1 MERPKLEIDLEIL
14 QQQRWQQEQEEQQ
27 RIAQKLP
34 EATEDVQQKLQQD
47 NPLKNYHPEQQK
59 QLTEA
64 LAIEVARS
72 PTGQKIKGNLTITNG
87 SLMAFLDKGIP
98 VHVDIQKVLAQHQPE
113 LPDGQQKNIN
123 PERQKQIDELLN
135 LFNVDNQLKDHF
147 SPKQQALLKEA
158 MVKQLDE
165 HAGDPPKLMALSY
178 DPKKQDLYFVTARN
192 EQHHINPNQYLEQFK
207 EELQAERPPLYKE
220 RENQITQLL
229 RQDHGIDNQLL
240 TGFTREDYPPLA
252 KAIARSVHQHTG
264 TPPSIE
270 HLDIT
275 EKHIKID
282 LNDGYRLTLDPQA
295 ILESKGV
302 EEYLQKERIP
312 VIAQRGETGESLAK
326 KLDPTDHQAAYGYL
340 LASKQVHL
348 IKGDD
353 GHVIPNI
360 RPDKA
365 YHYDPNEHHEAQKQQ
380 YRKVAGEGIAT
391 EAKMNQQIDMA
402 RAEQARREKEEQQLN
417 VQKQTEQNNLAR
429 GSMSEDPYYQ
439 KLRQEQK
446 LDPFS
451 YSRHYKAKDNEVVLG
466 MLGSVNLNKLPLP
479 EPVKHW
485 GVELYQATEQ
495 KILNQ
500 KAAFETGLNML
511 TGMGSRMAAGVTS
524 IPAAAVYGTEGAVA
538 IQKDIQER
546 YTYTPSASTQEII
559 QKNIGQPL
567 APYLRQ
573 LEQGIESVR
582 QSNVDAYG
590 LAGTALLFGSAEAL
604 SEFVPIK
611 GGKQLTKLLKAGGD
625 DTLTAI
631 TKHKINIGD
640 ISNIKHAD
648 GGLSF
653 NKTHTQPT
661 SPFSQTPVLHKNT
674 TVPLLIEKNIPLTKD
689 VTGQFTGAKVDP
701 NFNFR
706 TNIENTVLPRA
717 SREIIHPTEV
727 PSPFSYKETQFVQD
741 LKTVG
746 LTAEEFRSL
755 NLKSVDTWTD
765 IEAQKMKQLREMV
778 PKITT
783 ETELQ
788 KAIPLENVD
797 KYLSGEWKPII
808 GGYVARAED
817 VKHLKNYD
825 EVYESLRLDYSGTR
839 FPEDG
844 TGYGIVRFRT
854 TEVKDLSI
862 PYGSKLG
869 GTDTSLAPA
878 TRNGFLS
885 SRNGDVIP
893 EWKFSKDFSESPR
906 DGAELYKVI
915 NGKEELVGRYIKSED
930 GDGYFMKIPKK
941 AN

>member
-1 MERPKLEIDLEIL
+1 MDRPQIEIDLEVQ
-14 QQQRWQQEQEEQQ
+14 QQQRWLREQEEQQ
-27 RIAQKLP
+27 RIAEKLP
-34 EATEDVQQKLQQD
+34 QAMEEVQQHLEKDQT
-47 NPLKNYHPEQQK
+47 LKDYPTEQQK
-59 QLTEA
+59 QLTDA
-64 LAIEVARS
+64 LAVEVARS
-72 PTGQKIKGNLTITNG
+72 PTGQKIEGNITISNG

-113 LPDGQQKNIN
+113 LPDGQQKSID
-123 PERQKQIDELLN
+123 PERQKQVDELLN

-147 SPKQQALLKEA
+147 SPKQQELLKEA
-158 MVKQLDE
+158 MAKQLDE
-165 HAGDPPKLMALSY
+165 YAGDPPKLMALSY
-178 DPKKQDLYFVTARN
+178 DDKKQDFYFVTKRN
-192 EQHHINPNQYLEQFK
+192 EQQHLNPNQYLEQFK
-207 EELQAERPPLYKE
+207 EELQAERPPLYKG
-220 RENQITQLL
+220 RENQIINLL
-229 RQDHGIDNQLL
+229 RQDHGIDNKITAQFSEKDFLS
-240 TGFTREDYPPLA
+240 LA
-252 KAIARSVHQHTG
+252 NAVGKSVHQHTG
-264 TPPSIE
+264 TPPTIS

-295 ILESKGV
+295 ILEGKSID
-302 EEYLQKERIP
+302 EYLQKERIP
-312 VIAQRGETGESLAK
+312 VIAQRGETGESLGR
-326 KLDPTDHQAAYGYL
+326 KLDPENPKAAYGYL
-340 LASKQVHL
+340 LATEQVKL

-353 GHVIPNI
+353 GHAIPNI

-365 YHYDPNEHHEAQKQQ
+365 YHYDPNEHTEAQKQQ
-380 YRKVAGEGIAT
+380 YRTIAGEGIAT
-391 EAKMNQQIDMA
+391 ETKINQQIDSA
-402 RAEQARREKEEQQLN
+402 RVEQARREQEERQLKAQQ
-417 VQKQTEQNNLAR
+417 QTEQVALAR

-446 LDPFS
+446 LDPYS
-451 YSRHYKAKDNEVVLG
+451 YSRQYKAKDNEVVLG

-485 GVELYQATEQ
+485 GVEVYRATEQ
-495 KILNQ
+495 RVLNQ
-500 KAAFETGLNML
+500 KAAFETGLNMV

-524 IPAAAVYGTEGAVA
+524 IPAAAIYGTEAAVA
-538 IQKDIQER
+538 IQNDIKER

-582 QSNVDAYG
+582 QSNVDTYG

-604 SEFVPIK
+604 SEFIPVK
-611 GGKQLTKLLKAGGD
+611 GKQLAKVFKMGGGD
-625 DTLTAI
+625 TLSAI

-648 GGLSF
+648 SGLSF
-653 NKTHTQPT
+653 NIKYTQPT
-661 SPFSQTPVLHKNT
+661 SNFSQTPVIQKNI
-674 TVPLLIEKNIPLTKD
+674 TVPLFTEKHISLTKEA
-689 VTGQFTGAKVDP
+689 TGQFTGVKADP
-701 NFNFR
+701 NSSFR
-706 TNIENTVLPRA
+706 INVENTVLPRV
-717 SREIIHPTEV
+717 SKEIIYPTEA
-727 PSPFSYKETQFVQD
+727 PSPLSYKATQFVQD

-746 LTAEEFRSL
+746 LTAEEFRNL

-765 IEAQKMKQLREMV
+765 IETQKMKQLREMV

-797 KYLSGEWKPII
+797 KYLSGEWDPVVA
-808 GGYVARAED
+808 GYIARAED

-844 TGYGIVRFRT
+844 AGYGIVRFRT
-854 TEVKDLSI
+854 SEVQDLSI

-869 GTDTSLAPA
+869 GTDTSSAPA

-885 SRNGDVIP
+885 SRNGEVIP
-893 EWKFSKDFSESPR
+893 EWRFKDGFDKPPR
-906 DGAELYKVI
+906 DGAELYKVVD
-915 NGKEELVGRYIKSED
+915 GKEELVGRYIKSED

>member
-1 MERPKLEIDLEIL
+1 MDRPQIEVDLEIL
-14 QQQRWQQEQEEQQ
+14 QQQRQLREQEELQ
-27 RIAQKLP
+27 RIAQELP

-64 LAIEVARS
+64 LAIEIARS
-72 PTGQKIKGNLTITNG
+72 PTGQKIEGNITISNG
-87 SLMAFLDKGIP
+87 SLIAFLDKGTP
-98 VHVDIQKVLAQHQPE
+98 AHVDIQKVLAQHQPE
-113 LPDGQQKNIN
+113 LPDGQQKTIN

-192 EQHHINPNQYLEQFK
+192 EQQHINPSQYLEQFK

-275 EKHIKID
+275 AKHIKIE

-295 ILESKGV
+295 ILDGKSA

-365 YHYDPNEHHEAQKQQ
+365 YHYDPHEYTEAQKQQ

-495 KILNQ
+495 KILKQ

-582 QSNVDAYG
+582 QSNIDTYG

-611 GGKQLTKLLKAGGD
+611 GGKQLTKLFKVGGD

-631 TKHKINIGD
+631 TKNAIKVGE

-648 GGLSF
+648 SGLSF
-653 NKTHTQPT
+653 NIKGYAPQSGYAKQPQLKI
-661 SPFSQTPVLHKNT
+661 SAIESKVDDMVLQKGVNGKIEVEKHRGLNSIITPEMEKKILWGQRKNPNKNDVVGGHSSSINNRHPNYAVEEAQINFDGT
-674 TVPLLIEKNIPLTKD
+674 KNIKFT
-689 VTGQFTGAKVDP
+689 TQFSDG
-701 NFNFR
+701 N
-706 TNIENTVLPRA
+706 L
-717 SREIIHPTEV
+717 SRIKSSTLFPDGWTDAEIIDSIYIVGNSEPIGQRIVE
-727 PSPFSYKETQFVQD
+727 
-741 LKTVG
+741 G
-746 LTAEEFRSL
+746 LTLHRG
-755 NLKSVDTWTD
+755 KV
-765 IEAQKMKQLREMV
+765 
-778 PKITT
+778 
-783 ETELQ
+783 
-788 KAIPLENVD
+788 
-797 KYLSGEWKPII
+797 
-808 GGYVARAED
+808 
-817 VKHLKNYD
+817 
-825 EVYESLRLDYSGTR
+825 
-839 FPEDG
+839 
-844 TGYGIVRFRT
+844 
-854 TEVKDLSI
+854 
-862 PYGSKLG
+862 
-869 GTDTSLAPA
+869 
-878 TRNGFLS
+878 NGVEI
-885 SRNGDVIP
+885 DVI
-893 EWKFSKDFSESPR
+893 K
-906 DGAELYKVI
+906 
-915 NGKEELVGRYIKSED
+915 KENEIIAGYPVGGRPTPGFEPIK
-930 GDGYFMKIPKK
+930 
-941 AN
+941 